1 MSSSNLIVGLGNPGQ
16 KYHYTRHNI
25 GFRIIDYFLRRY
37 PEPRAQH
44 LCQSIVWQKEF
55 HQKSVVIAKPLTFM
69 NQSGLAVAQLAN
81 RFNVAHNQI
90 LIVYDDLNL
99 TFGSLRFRRS
109 GSSGGQN
116 GMQSIIDHLRTKEF
130 PRLRIGIGP
139 SQTESFIDHV
149 LGTFS
154 LEETSQLDVLMDH
167 ATDAVES
174 YLQNGVSATMNM
186 FNAKI
191 AKS

>member
-16 KYHYTRHNI
+16 KYHHTRHNI

-55 HQKSVVIAKPLTFM
+55 YQKSVVIAKPLTFM

-154 LEETSQLDVLMDH
+154 LEETSQLGVLMDH

-174 YLQNGVSATMNM
+174 YLQNGTSATMNM

>member
-1 MSSSNLIVGLGNPGQ
+1 MSSSNLIIGLGNPGQ

-37 PEPRAQH
+37 PELRAQH
-44 LCQSIVWQKEF
+44 LCQAIVWQKEF
-55 HQKSVVIAKPLTFM
+55 HQKSVIIAKPLTFM

-81 RFNVAHNQI
+81 RFNVAPNQI

-109 GSSGGQN
+109 GSAGGQN

-154 LEETSQLDVLMDH
+154 LEETSQLDVLMDR

-174 YLQNGVSATMNM
+174 YLQHGASATMNV